1 MQEDNRLKELL
12 RKNDISQQ
20 EYADWFCVSRDTA
33 WSVING
39 RRQLKADEIIMICN
53 RFNVTA
59 DWLLGLS
66 DVENPSKEAEAYRAI
81 KELVQKEG
89 AT

>member
-59 DWLLGLS
+59 YWLLGLS
-66 DVENPSKEAEAYRAI
+66 DVETPNKEAEMYRAI
-81 KELVQKEG
+81 KELIREG
-89 AT
+89 G

>member
-1 MQEDNRLKELL
+1 MEDNRLKELL
-12 RKNDISQQ
+12 KKNDVSQQ

-53 RFNVTA
+53 RFNVTS

-66 DVENPSKEAEAYRAI
+66 DVESPNKEAAMYRAI
-81 KELVQKEG
+81 KELIREVG
-89 AT
+89 

>member
-39 RRQLKADEIIMICN
+39 RRQLEADEIIMICN

-66 DVENPSKEAEAYRAI
+66 DVEAPNKEAEMYRAI
-81 KELVQKEG
+81 KELIREG
-89 AT
+89 G